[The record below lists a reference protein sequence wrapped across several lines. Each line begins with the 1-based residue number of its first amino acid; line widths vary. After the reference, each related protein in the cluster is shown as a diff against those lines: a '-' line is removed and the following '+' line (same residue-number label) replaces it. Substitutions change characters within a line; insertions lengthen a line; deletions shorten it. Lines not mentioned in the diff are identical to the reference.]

1 MTFLG
6 DLKLAARLARREL
19 RAGLRG
25 FGIFL
30 ACLAL
35 GVAAV
40 AGVRSLSAAYAAGVA
55 EDAAALLG
63 GDLEASLSLRPAAP
77 DELAALT
84 GLGPTSHLVSMQV
97 MTRRQNAPNKRALAS
112 LRAADAAYPLYGTV
126 VLSPPM
132 PLADA
137 LAERDGLPG
146 AVLAPEL
153 LSRLGAGLGDVIL
166 IADAAFVVR
175 ATLVRDPDASGGLSV
190 LGPRLLVS
198 LAALD
203 TSGLLAPGTLTRHAY
218 RVKLPPGSDA
228 PALAKGLRE
237 AFPTAGWRV
246 RDLSTAQPGL
256 TRFMDRLA
264 AVTGLVG
271 LAALLLG
278 GIGVSQAVSGYLAG
292 RTTSIAALKCLGA
305 PRRVVVAA
313 YLLAVGVQGA
323 VGIALG
329 LALGAA
335 VPALLGPL
343 AGSLLPVRLPP
354 GPYPAALALSAAF
367 GILTVLAFSLPHLA
381 LAGRVS
387 PLVLFRGYDEPEAGR
402 LPWAARLPGLACLL
416 ALMALAVAATPNRRL
431 GLGFVAAAAAA
442 TAIFWLFARLAVRL
456 VRLAPLDRP
465 GIFSL
470 ALRAVV
476 RPGNQVGRVLAAL
489 GLGLSTLCAMTQV
502 EANFREAFVRDIP
515 RTAPD
520 YFFVDIQ
527 PGQLADFLAT
537 ARTVPGVDRVETSP
551 MVRGRIVRIKGVSP
565 EEAQVGEESRWAVS
579 GDRGLTYAATMPE
592 GTRLVAGAW
601 WPPDYAGPPLASV
614 DESVAKGLGLG
625 LGDSVTI
632 NVLGREI
639 TVTVASLRRI
649 NWLTLGINYVFV
661 LSPGA
666 LDGSPVTYL
675 ATAYT
680 DKSAGAG
687 PGEAV
692 FAAVTDRF
700 PNVTAIG
707 IGEALTDVLAVAD
720 KVATAVAAAATATL
734 VTGMLVLV
742 QTMAA
747 GLRRRAYETVIYKVC
762 GATRR
767 DILTVLTLENALLG
781 LLAGVM
787 ALAVGTAI
795 AWGFTTFFMEL
806 PFRLFAGP
814 AAATLA
820 AASGLTLVLGLAGVF
835 RMLSKKTL
843 PYLRNE

>member
-1 MTFLG
+1 MTFFD

-30 ACLAL
+30 ACMAL

-55 EDAAALLG
+55 ADAAALLG
-63 GDLEASLSLRPAAP
+63 GDIEASLSLRAAAP

-84 GLGPTSHLVSMQV
+84 RLGPTSHLVSMQV
-97 MTRRQNAPNKRALAS
+97 MVRRQDSPGKRGLAS

-126 VLSPPM
+126 TLDPPL
-132 PLADA
+132 PLAEA
-137 LAERDGLPG
+137 LAVRDGLPG
-146 AVLAPEL
+146 AVVAPQLLA
-153 LSRLGAGLGDVIL
+153 RLGAGLGDVL
-166 IADAAFVVR
+166 EIADAAFVVR
-175 ATLVRDPDASGGLSV
+175 ATLVRDPDASAGLSV

-203 TSGLLAPGTLTRHAY
+203 TAGLNTPSTFTRHAY
-218 RVKLPPGSDA
+218 RVKLPPGA
-228 PALAKGLRE
+228 NAAALAKELRD
-237 AFPTAGWRV
+237 AFPASGWRV
-246 RDLSTAQPGL
+246 RDLSSAQPGL

-271 LAALLLG
+271 LASLLLG
-278 GIGVSQAVSGYLAG
+278 GIGVSQAVAGYLAG
-292 RTTSIAALKCLGA
+292 RSTSIAALKCLGA
-305 PRRVVVAA
+305 PRRVVVTA
-313 YLLAVGVQGA
+313 YLLAVGAQGCL
-323 VGIALG
+323 GIALG

-343 AGSLLPVRLPP
+343 AGNLLPVSLPP
-354 GPYPAALALSAAF
+354 GPYPAALAVAAAF
-367 GILTVLAFSLPHLA
+367 GLLTVLAFSLPQLA

-387 PLVLFRGYDEPEAGR
+387 PLVLFRGYGEPEAER
-402 LPWAARLPGLACLL
+402 LPLAARLPGLLSLAALL
-416 ALMALAVAATPNRRL
+416 ALAVAATPNRRL
-431 GLGFVAAAAAA
+431 GLGFVVAAAAA
-442 TAIFWLFARLAVRL
+442 TAIFWLFARLAVWL
-456 VRLAPLDRP
+456 VRLAPLTRP
-465 GIFSL
+465 GLFFL

-502 EANFREAFVRDIP
+502 EANFREAFVHDIP

-527 PGQLADFLAT
+527 PDQLADFLAT
-537 ARTVPGVDRVETSP
+537 ARAVPGVTRVETSP

-565 EEAQVGEESRWAVS
+565 EEGQVGEEARWAVS
-579 GDRGLTYAATMPE
+579 GDRGLTYAAAMPQ
-592 GTRLVAGAW
+592 GTQLVAGQW
-601 WPPDYAGPPLASV
+601 WPPDYAGEPLASM
-614 DESVAKGLGLG
+614 DEGVAKGLGLTV
-625 LGDSVTI
+625 GDSVTI

-639 TVTVASLRRI
+639 TVTIASLRRI

-661 LSPGA
+661 LSPGS
-666 LDGSPVTYL
+666 LDGAPVTHL

-680 DKSAGAG
+680 DKAAGAG

-692 FAAVTDRF
+692 FAAVTNRF
-700 PNVTAIG
+700 PNVTAVG
-707 IGEALTDVLAVAD
+707 IGEALNDVLAVAD
-720 KVATAVAAAATATL
+720 TVAAAVSAAAAATL

-747 GLRRRAYETVIYKVC
+747 GLRRRAYEAVIYKVC

-767 DILTVLTLENALLG
+767 TILTVLLLENALLG
-781 LLAGVM
+781 LLAGVT

-814 AAATLA
+814 AVAIVAAAT
-820 AASGLTLVLGLAGVF
+820 GLTLLLGLAGLL
-835 RMLSKKTL
+835 RLLSKKAL